1 MAIAVGENIPRIDGT
16 EKVTGRALYASDIRL
31 PGMAHAKILRSVVPH
46 ARLRRID
53 PSKAASI
60 PGVLAVLTRDNLQID
75 APYYGTYI
83 KDQPVVA
90 LDKVRYVGDIVA
102 AVAATDTDRLFRP
115 MRRKEII

>member
-1 MAIAVGENIPRIDGT
+1 MAIAVGENIRRIDAT
-16 EKVTGRALYASDIRL
+16 EKVTGRAIYASDLRL
-31 PGMAHAKILRSVVPH
+31 PGMVHAKILRSVVPH

-60 PGVLAVLTRDNLQID
+60 PGVLAVLTRDNLQIG

-102 AVAATDTDRLFRP
+102 AVAATG
-115 MRRKEII
+115 